1 MDLPRLR
8 ERMRTPL
15 LLDGRNF
22 FDPDVVRAAGFTSWA
37 WVALRQTPPAMRI
50 AAASVG

>member
-1 MDLPRLR
+1 
-8 ERMRTPL
+8 MRTPL

-22 FDPDVVRAAGFTSWA
+22 FDPDVVRAARFTYVGVGRA
-37 WVALRQTPPAMRI
+37 QADTPAMRI